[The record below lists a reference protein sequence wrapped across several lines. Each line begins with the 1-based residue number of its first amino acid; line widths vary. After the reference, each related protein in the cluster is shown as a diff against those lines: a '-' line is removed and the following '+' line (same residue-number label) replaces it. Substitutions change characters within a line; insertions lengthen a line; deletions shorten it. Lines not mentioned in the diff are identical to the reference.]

1 MFLTDP
7 EFIKR
12 LEMLAILARKVLNGE
27 LKADR
32 KSHKKGSG
40 TTFADYQEYN
50 QGDDLRNI
58 DWNIAA
64 RLEQLV
70 IKLFELEEDVHIN
83 IALDLSVS
91 MQGKEY
97 YAKQLAAAL
106 SYIALVNMDRLTIY
120 GIADSLKTILKPSHG
135 KGKIFPMLNSLQD
148 CNLFGQST
156 DFNGS
161 IKTLQAQKKR
171 PGVCVLISDFLVAD
185 GYKKALDLLRWSKND
200 VFCIQVLSPEELQC
214 DLLGDIEFECT
225 ESKTTKKVTISPN
238 EAAQYV
244 KLITEWNDTLKKECA
259 RSGIGLIQTTT
270 ETPFEEIIQKI
281 LRRGGLVA

>member
-1 MFLTDP
+1 MLLTDS

-12 LEMLAILARKVLNGE
+12 LEMLALLARKVLNGE

-50 QGDDLRNI
+50 LGDDLRNI

-83 IALDLSVS
+83 IVIDLSIS
-91 MQGKEY
+91 MKSKEL
-97 YAKQLAAAL
+97 YAKKLAAAL
-106 SYIALVNMDRLTIY
+106 SYIALVNMDRLTIF
-120 GIADSLKTILKPSHG
+120 GISDSLQTILKPSFG

-148 CNLFGQST
+148 CELFGQST
-156 DFNGS
+156 DFNRS

-171 PGVCVLISDFLVAD
+171 AGVCVIISDFFVEE
-185 GYKKALDLLRWSKND
+185 GYKKALDLLNWSKND
-200 VFCIQVLSPEELQC
+200 IFCIQVLDPAEVSC
-214 DLLGDIEFECT
+214 DLRGDIEFECT
-225 ESKTTKKVTISPN
+225 ETKKTKKVTVSPVEAEQYTKLVLEWN
-238 EAAQYV
+238 EA
-244 KLITEWNDTLKKECA
+244 LKKECA
-259 RSGIGLIQTTT
+259 KKGYGLIQTTT
-270 ETPFEEIIQKI
+270 ETPFEEIIQNI
-281 LRRGGLVA
+281 LRKGGLVK

>member
-1 MFLTDP
+1 MLLTDP
-7 EFIKR
+7 DFIKR
-12 LEMLAILARKVLNGE
+12 LEMLALLARKVLNGE

-83 IALDLSVS
+83 IVIDLSVS
-91 MQGKEY
+91 MKEKEL

-106 SYIALVNMDRLTIY
+106 SYIALLNMDRLTIY
-120 GIADSLKTILKPSHG
+120 GIADSLQTILKPSHG
-135 KGKIFPMLNSLQD
+135 KGKVFPMLKSLQD
-148 CNLFGQST
+148 CELFGQST
-156 DFNGS
+156 DFNSS

-171 PGVCVLISDFLVAD
+171 AGVCVIISDFLVAD
-185 GYKKALDLLRWSKND
+185 GYKKALDLLSWSKND
-200 VFCIQVLSPEELQC
+200 VFCIQVLDPKELGC
-214 DLLGDIEFECT
+214 DLRGDIEFECT
-225 ESKTTKKVTISPN
+225 ETKSTKKVTISPT

-244 KLITEWNDTLKKECA
+244 KLMQEWNDTLKKECA
-259 RSGIGLIQTTT
+259 RSGIGLIQTTS
-270 ETPFEEIIQKI
+270 ETPFEDIIQNI